1 MSQKKRVRIYKAG
14 GQQGAYINSTAQW
27 MMQMGGAP
35 QEMMDPQMQEIQ
47 PIQEPGMMNPN
58 MQQPQEID
66 PQELMQ
72 IVMEQ
77 REQGAEFEEIV
88 NMLMDTVPG
97 LDDQLLMQV
106 VDEVQ
111 MMEQEQG
118 LGEEPPI
125 EEQELDEEE
134 LLRKGGTN
142 KNLRKKFVK
151 EYVKGGIAQN
161 AKASEVAGDAA
172 FNLLDFVGRTNK
184 ESLLKTKGEELAN
197 SMFPEQSMPAM
208 YRGGLRKAKVGDAGK
223 DANEAAEETFT
234 RAQMEAYV
242 KEQIENNQKSY
253 QEQFQRQF
261 QGYPGGYGY
270 PSGYNMPGG
279 HGYPYGPGVRSPRN
293 GYFDPGDEGY
303 ARFYNAGP
311 GMGYSGVRY
320 PQLGNLMNMFSKDP
334 DRKTYS
340 SNLSA
345 EELKNVLGDDFQGY
359 EREVLDY
366 DKRFLRKPF
375 EKHVRYTINRGT
387 GKPEPVTTTSAEA
400 NKDEKYWEDNYRDPS
415 TGEIISHSSSGNE
428 DIRDTNKRFN
438 PFNRADRIIRR
449 DQRRDQRRGNINS
462 DYISPPDSTS
472 SSRVIEPGSR
482 QELTPDEG
490 KGTWEGRQQFME
502 GLVRSQLQ
510 LPKTSNN
517 KKESSTDLPEGFL
530 IDTRGPREMAYGGVP
545 KYWPGGPVEDILQKE
560 GQEREKRFN
569 SQLFPKSR
577 YGFPHPMRNPRIFG
591 FPNYQPL
598 GLEGAEELLGKAF
611 GEPWEKKYS
620 LLNQQTEE
628 GQNQKDAVIDEKT
641 EEGQSYIDPS
651 AIYNFG
657 VQAFFNKDMYD
668 KDMQNKSRFFGDT
681 TNQLIDTTINNNP
694 YAFNT
699 GQLSNEETL
708 TDQTDKQAMAKRG
721 GSMGKYKAGGTYM
734 LEQDVIN
741 KIKAAGG
748 IIKFLD

>member
-14 GQQGAYINSTAQW
+14 GQQGAYINPTAQW

-47 PIQEPGMMNPN
+47 PIQQPGMMDPN
-58 MQQPQEID
+58 MQQPQDID

-72 IVMEQ
+72 VIMDQ

-97 LDDQLLMQV
+97 IDDQLLMQV
-106 VDEVQ
+106 VEQVQ
-111 MMEQEQG
+111 LMEQEQG
-118 LGEEPPI
+118 LGEQPPV
-125 EEQELDEEE
+125 EDQELDEEE
-134 LLRKGGTN
+134 LLRKGGSP
-142 KNLRKKFVK
+142 KQLRKKFVK

-161 AKASEVAGDAA
+161 AKASEVAGDSA

-184 ESLLKTKGEELAN
+184 ESLLKAKAEQLAE

-208 YRGGLRKAKVGDAGK
+208 YRGGIRKAQVGDAGK
-223 DANEAAEETFT
+223 DANEAAEETYT
-234 RAQMEAYV
+234 KAQMEAYG
-242 KEQIENNQKSY
+242 KDQIENSQKAY
-253 QEQFQRQF
+253 QEQFQKQF

-279 HGYPYGPGVRSPRN
+279 YGYPYGPGMPSPRGGKWDGRGA
-293 GYFDPGDEGY
+293 GYPLM
-303 ARFYNAGP
+303 YNAGP
-311 GMGYSGVRY
+311 GMGYAGVRY

-334 DRKTYS
+334 DRVTYS

-359 EREVLDY
+359 DREVLDY

-387 GKPEPVTTTSAEA
+387 GKPEPITMTSADATKDDNESYFYDKA
-400 NKDEKYWEDNYRDPS
+400 NK
-415 TGEIISHSSSGNE
+415 
-428 DIRDTNKRFN
+428 KRFN

-449 DQRRDQRRGNINS
+449 DERRGKIDS
-462 DYISPPDSTS
+462 DYVSPPDSTS
-472 SSRVIEPGSR
+472 SSRVAQPGSR
-482 QELTPDEG
+482 QEPTPDEG

-517 KKESSTDLPEGFL
+517 KKVSIPDIPEGFP
-530 IDTRGPREMAYGGVP
+530 INTTGPREMAYGGVP
-545 KYWPGGPVEDILQKE
+545 NYQIA
-560 GQEREKRFN
+560 GQTNGQRKSIS
-569 SQLFPKSR
+569 SQFFPESS
-577 YGFPHPMRNPRIFG
+577 YDFPNPMQNKAIFG
-591 FPNYQPL
+591 DPMKQDIGFD
-598 GLEGAEELLGKAF
+598 GTGELDNPWNQ
-611 GEPWEKKYS
+611 PWEDKYS
-620 LLNQQTEE
+620 LMNQEPDD
-628 GQNQKDAVIDEKT
+628 QNQKDAYIDEKT

-657 VQAFFNKDMYD
+657 VQAFTNADRSNRET
-668 KDMQNKSRFFGDT
+668 QNNMLALGQS
-681 TNQLIDTTINNNP
+681 TNQPIDFTRNQNP

-699 GQLSNEETL
+699 GQLLDNRL
-708 TDQTDKQAMAKRG
+708 INNQPIQGMAKRG
-721 GSMGKYKAGGTYM
+721 GAMGKYKAGGTYM